1 MLAENW
7 KYRPIRNFAHPTDKT
22 VQTGPFG
29 AQLHS
34 EDYVDEG
41 VPFILIKNMKGEH
54 VSQEDM
60 PCITEQDAKRLAAY
74 RLNAG
79 DIVFSRV
86 GRVGSCF
93 LVSEEEEGWVI
104 SGQLLRLRLDYTELC
119 PKFLLH
125 WIRSFYVERH
135 ILNESVGSTRQS
147 INSSILA
154 NLPVP
159 NIPKDEQIV
168 IANILDTL
176 DTKIRQT
183 EAIIAK
189 LQQVKQGLLHDLLT
203 RGINESGQLRPP
215 YEQAPELYKDSPLGW
230 IPKEWGTPTIND
242 VVESLSDGPFGS
254 NLKTEHYVEFEG
266 VRVIRLQNISAGK
279 YDDADRA
286 FISFK
291 HAGALH
297 RNKVISGDVLVASL
311 GDQNHPVGR
320 ACLYPNN
327 FPNAINKADCFRL
340 RAKDHCRN
348 AFLTLA
354 LNSASARKQVSGYEQ
369 GVTLKRIN
377 TSNLRK
383 VIIPLPLEQ
392 EQAAIECRYKSVD
405 IELAYFEDE
414 ILKLKKQKAGLMDD
428 LLTGR
433 VRVTELIDQQQQA
446 SQQA

>member
-230 IPKEWGTPTIND
+230 IPKEWEVLRLATLSENGLSNGVFKEPKRVGKGVPLINVAD
-242 VVESLSDGPFGS
+242 LYRGDRLALEACELFDASPGEVKRYGARKGDIFYTRSSLK
-254 NLKTEHYVEFEG
+254 LEG
-266 VRVIRLQNISAGK
+266 IAQTSYLNSETKSAV
-279 YDDADRA
+279 YEC
-286 FISFK
+286 
-291 HAGALH
+291 H
-297 RNKVISGDVLVASL
+297 VM
-311 GDQNHPVGR
+311 
-320 ACLYPNN
+320 
-327 FPNAINKADCFRL
+327 RL
-340 RAKDHCRN
+340 RPNKNLVFPRYLKEWCVGS
-348 AFLTLA
+348 F
-354 LNSASARKQVSGYEQ
+354 ARKHFMEHAKQVTMTTISQDGIA
-369 GVTLKRIN
+369 GLLCPKPD
-377 TSNLRK
+377 LD
-383 VIIPLPLEQ
+383 EQ
-392 EQAAIECRYKSVD
+392 EKCVAMIESHESRILK
-405 IELAYFEDE
+405 ELN
-414 ILKLKKQKAGLMDD
+414 LVKKLKKQKAGLMDD

-433 VRVTELIDQQQQA
+433 VRVTELIEQQQQA
-446 SQQA
+446 S